1 MALLYSRTSKV
12 QSFHQG
18 YPRKAVEEVR
28 ADPPSPRLHSLVLM
42 KHLLLCH
49 KLPLKTPARPG
60 ILSLAPHRHCSAQ
73 LTPPVLA
80 GSAPCQ
86 DTNHPKGGYYL
97 PGVRC
102 WVSCEP
108 RLCGDGSGEE
118 ETALGTKLGPEEH
131 RKAASRDDPLAA
143 GMLHRGVQHTPG
155 EGGCTGKKE
164 SERR

>member
-28 ADPPSPRLHSLVLM
+28 ADPPSPRLHSLMLM

-73 LTPPVLA
+73 LTPLCWLVQLRARTQTIPKEDTTFLESDA
-80 GSAPCQ
+80 G
-86 DTNHPKGGYYL
+86 
-97 PGVRC
+97 
-102 WVSCEP
+102 
-108 RLCGDGSGEE
+108 
-118 ETALGTKLGPEEH
+118 
-131 RKAASRDDPLAA
+131 
-143 GMLHRGVQHTPG
+143 
-155 EGGCTGKKE
+155 
-164 SERR
+164 